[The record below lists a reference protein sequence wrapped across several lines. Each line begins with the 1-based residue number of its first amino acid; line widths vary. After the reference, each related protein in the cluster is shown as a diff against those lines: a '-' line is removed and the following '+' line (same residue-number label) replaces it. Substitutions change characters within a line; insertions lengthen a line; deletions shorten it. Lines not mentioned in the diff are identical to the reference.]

1 MGNLLAPSI
10 AAAFLGSLAFI
21 AYLLHLRRTDAT
33 AATLRA
39 VGDIRTLIEAR
50 VKAVEVRAETLE
62 AERKKLSKRL
72 GDVEFRSIGKRLTPE
87 ADER

>member
-1 MGNLLAPSI
+1 MIYLAPSI
-10 AAAFLGSLAFI
+10 TAAFLGSLAFV
-21 AYLLHLRRTDAT
+21 AYLLHLRRTDVT

-50 VKAVEVRAETLE
+50 VKAVEVRAEALE

-72 GDVEFRSIGKRLTPE
+72 GDVEFRTIGKRLTPE